1 MPCADEL
8 KRAAYSYSSDFIRPP
23 KCRICDNVIPL
34 SAGASAE
41 NLKRGSVKR
50 QVLGLICAVIV
61 GFSATHAAA
70 YDYPLKNPYVATII
84 GTPTELQAEL
94 PEKIDYELLGLKVF
108 PDRLTPD
115 VFWYQQEFLYTL
127 TYQKQ
132 EAPLIF
138 VIAGTGSSSYSSS
151 TIFLQKA
158 FYKAGFH
165 VICLSSPT
173 HMNFVVTASATCVP
187 GNIVEDAQD
196 LYRVMTLAWQQ
207 VKDRIKVSEFYL
219 TGYSLGASQAAFV
232 AKLDEEKRVFNFKKV
247 CMINPAVSL
256 YTSAK
261 ILDNMLLE
269 IMPDR
274 NSPEVFDRWLN
285 AVLGKFG
292 EAYRM
297 MGQPPLDYD
306 FLYDTYRTLY
316 KTQPPRQED
325 MAGIIGTVFQLALR
339 NMIFTS
345 DVMSNSGFIVPKNRV
360 LGSAD
365 SLTDYWKVTGT
376 LSFIDYFDELLY
388 PYFQSK
394 SSGLTK
400 EALIA
405 STSLRSIE
413 SYLRNTPKIVLMDNE
428 DDLILTPQDLAFLKN
443 VFGPR
448 AKIYPYG
455 GHLGNMAYKENIAHM
470 INIFK
475 N

>member
-1 MPCADEL
+1 
-8 KRAAYSYSSDFIRPP
+8 
-23 KCRICDNVIPL
+23 
-34 SAGASAE
+34 
-41 NLKRGSVKR
+41 
-50 QVLGLICAVIV
+50 
-61 GFSATHAAA
+61 
-70 YDYPLKNPYVATII
+70 
-84 GTPTELQAEL
+84 
-94 PEKIDYELLGLKVF
+94 
-108 PDRLTPD
+108 
-115 VFWYQQEFLYTL
+115 
-127 TYQKQ
+127 
-132 EAPLIF
+132 
-138 VIAGTGSSSYSSS
+138 
-151 TIFLQKA
+151 
-158 FYKAGFH
+158 
-165 VICLSSPT
+165 
-173 HMNFVVTASATCVP
+173 
-187 GNIVEDAQD
+187 
-196 LYRVMTLAWQQ
+196 
-207 VKDRIKVSEFYL
+207 
-219 TGYSLGASQAAFV
+219 
-232 AKLDEEKRVFNFKKV
+232 
-247 CMINPAVSL
+247 
-256 YTSAK
+256 
-261 ILDNMLLE
+261 
-269 IMPDR
+269 
-274 NSPEVFDRWLN
+274 
-285 AVLGKFG
+285 VLGKFG

-297 MGQPPLDYD
+297 MGQPPLDHD

-394 SSGLTK
+394 SPGLTK

-455 GHLGNMAYKENIAHM
+455 GHLGNMTYKDNIAHM

>member
-1 MPCADEL
+1 
-8 KRAAYSYSSDFIRPP
+8 
-23 KCRICDNVIPL
+23 
-34 SAGASAE
+34 
-41 NLKRGSVKR
+41 VKR
-50 QVLGLICAVIV
+50 HVLVLICAVIV
-61 GFSATHAAA
+61 EFSGTHAVA
-70 YDYPLKNPYVATII
+70 YDYPLKDPYVATII
-84 GTPTELQAEL
+84 GTPSGLEAEL

-108 PDRLTPD
+108 PDRPTPD
-115 VFWYQQEFLYTL
+115 VFWYQREFLYTL

-151 TIFLQKA
+151 VIFLQKA

-173 HMNFVVTASATCVP
+173 QMNFVVTASATCVP
-187 GNIVEDAQD
+187 GNIVEDSQD
-196 LYRVMTLAWQQ
+196 LYRVMTLAWEQ

-247 CMINPAVSL
+247 CMINPVVSL

-274 NSPEVFDRWLN
+274 NSPEVFDRWFN
-285 AVLGKFG
+285 GVLGKFG
-292 EAYRM
+292 EAYRLLH
-297 MGQPPLDYD
+297 QPPLDHD

-345 DVMSNSGFIVPKNRV
+345 DVMSNSGLIVPKNRV

-376 LSFIDYFDELLY
+376 ISFVDYFDELLY
-388 PYFQSK
+388 SYFQSRNP
-394 SSGLTK
+394 GLTK
-400 EALIA
+400 EALIE

-413 SYLRNTPKIVLMDNE
+413 SYLRNTPKIVLVDNE
-428 DDLILTPQDLAFLKN
+428 DDLILTPEDLAFLKN
-443 VFGPR
+443 VFGSR

-455 GHLGNMAYKENIAHM
+455 GHLGNMTYKDNIAYL
-470 INIFK
+470 INILR

>member
-1 MPCADEL
+1 M
-8 KRAAYSYSSDFIRPP
+8 
-23 KCRICDNVIPL
+23 
-34 SAGASAE
+34 
-41 NLKRGSVKR
+41 KR

-108 PDRLTPD
+108 PGRLTPD

-394 SSGLTK
+394 SPGLTK

>member
-1 MPCADEL
+1 
-8 KRAAYSYSSDFIRPP
+8 
-23 KCRICDNVIPL
+23 
-34 SAGASAE
+34 
-41 NLKRGSVKR
+41 
-50 QVLGLICAVIV
+50 
-61 GFSATHAAA
+61 
-70 YDYPLKNPYVATII
+70 
-84 GTPTELQAEL
+84 
-94 PEKIDYELLGLKVF
+94 
-108 PDRLTPD
+108 
-115 VFWYQQEFLYTL
+115 
-127 TYQKQ
+127 
-132 EAPLIF
+132 
-138 VIAGTGSSSYSSS
+138 
-151 TIFLQKA
+151 
-158 FYKAGFH
+158 
-165 VICLSSPT
+165 
-173 HMNFVVTASATCVP
+173 MNFVVTASATCVP

-219 TGYSLGASQAAFV
+219 TGYSLGASQSAFV

-247 CMINPAVSL
+247 CMINPVVSL

-274 NSPEVFDRWLN
+274 NSPEVFDRWFN
-285 AVLGKFG
+285 GVLGKFG
-292 EAYRM
+292 EAYRLLH
-297 MGQPPLDYD
+297 QPPLDHD
-306 FLYDTYRTLY
+306 FLYDMYRALY
-316 KTQPPRQED
+316 KTKPPRQED

-345 DVMSNSGFIVPKNRV
+345 DVMSNSGLIVPKNRV

-376 LSFIDYFDELLY
+376 ISFVDYFDELLY
-388 PYFQSK
+388 SYFQSRNP
-394 SSGLTK
+394 GLTK
-400 EALIA
+400 EALIE

-428 DDLILTPQDLAFLKN
+428 DDLILTPEDLSFLKN

-455 GHLGNMAYKENIAHM
+455 GHLGNMTYKDNIAHM
-470 INIFK
+470 IDIFK